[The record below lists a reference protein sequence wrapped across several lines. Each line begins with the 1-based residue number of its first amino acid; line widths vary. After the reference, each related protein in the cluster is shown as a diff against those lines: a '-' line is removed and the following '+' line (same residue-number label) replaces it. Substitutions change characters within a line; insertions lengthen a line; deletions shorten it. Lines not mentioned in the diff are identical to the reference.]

1 MSNDKS
7 VGASTSKTRE
17 WTSGTSSTKP
27 NIGVHY
33 DTEWTRTRPAT
44 ILRNVVFT
52 LFIGPVSRILC
63 SPSVH
68 GIEVIADEQQPLIF
82 TPNHV
87 SHFDTLAFL
96 CAIPAKYRKN
106 IVVAAAV
113 DNFFNTKW
121 KCVFYSLF
129 LSTIP
134 VERTRTNRKSA
145 DIAAGL
151 LDRGYSLLI
160 FPEGGRS
167 FTDEMMEFHGGAAYL
182 AKRCEIPVV
191 PVYLKG
197 VRKILP
203 KGSSR
208 VHRSPIDIFF
218 GPVLRP
224 RPGVDE
230 TKPEDARKFTIRIQ
244 DALVDLGAKRAPETG
259 DSSTDG

>member
-1 MSNDKS
+1 MTDDRSIN
-7 VGASTSKTRE
+7 APAAKTRE
-17 WTSGTSSTKP
+17 WTSSSSSKRP
-27 NIGVHY
+27 NLGVHY

-52 LFIGPVSRILC
+52 LFIGPVSRFIC

-68 GIEVIADEQQPLIF
+68 GFEAIAGEQQPLIF
-82 TPNHV
+82 APNHV

-96 CAIPAKYRKN
+96 CAIPATYRKN

-113 DNFFNTKW
+113 DNFFNTRW

-151 LDRGYSLLI
+151 LDRGYNLLI

-182 AKRCEIPVV
+182 AKRCNIPVV
-191 PVYLKG
+191 PVYLQG

-208 VHRSPIDIFF
+208 VRRASIGVFF
-218 GPVLRP
+218 GAALRP
-224 RPGVDE
+224 YPGIDGG
-230 TKPEDARKFTIRIQ
+230 KPEGARRFTIRIQ
-244 DALVDLGAKRAPETG
+244 DALVGLGAKRAPETG
-259 DSSTDG
+259 DSSATE